1 VAVRAKHFDYWVTL
15 DDEGLS
21 ADGQLL
27 ELDDAK
33 AEHLLLAGLA
43 RCSISSLQ
51 YFARQQDVEVKASA
65 YVSGTVT
72 RREQDDRYGFTNIE
86 CRMDVQLE
94 NGLSEKDLRA
104 LLESAEWGCFVS
116 ASLNPAPRYTWRV
129 NGRDL

>member
-72 RREQDDRYGFTNIE
+72 RREQDDRYGFTNVE
-86 CRMDVQLE
+86 YRMDVQLE
-94 NGLSEKDLRA
+94 NGLSDEDLRA

>member
-21 ADGQLL
+21 ADGQPL
-27 ELDDAK
+27 ELEDAK

-51 YFARQQDVEVKASA
+51 YFARQRNVEVEATA

-72 RREQDDRYGFTNIE
+72 RREEDDRYGFTNIE
-86 CRMDVQLE
+86 CRMDVQLH
-94 NGLSEKDLRA
+94 NGISDDDLRA
-104 LLESAEWGCFVS
+104 LFKSAEWGCFVS

>member
-21 ADGQLL
+21 ADGQKL
-27 ELDDAK
+27 ELEDAK

-51 YFARQQDVEVKASA
+51 YFARQRNVEVEASA

-86 CRMDVQLE
+86 CRMDVQLQ
-94 NGLSEKDLRA
+94 NGISDEDLRT
-104 LLESAEWGCFVS
+104 LFESAEWGCFVS
-116 ASLNPAPRYTWRV
+116 ASLHPAPRYAWRV